1 MSNYWDKIVDKL
13 VKKYKKVILKGDFYD
28 FDETMSF
35 YASMTKL
42 NKNFKLRSIDFV
54 KHSKKNNLDFN
65 FFTEFGKTAY
75 NLYVAEEKK
84 NIKYKLYGIYSV
96 VENGKIKE
104 KVSYLDSKKKLIEKD
119 FIVIGIYDTMNSIF
133 SWSRDMKSVIN
144 QMCDTTVAIKYLSF
158 CNYDLIKNISNGNA
172 IVICFWLRL
181 MLTVFDFRFDNY
193 KKMKNFNFVR
203 FDYNGYEIIG
213 IADLGIN
220 VVKKFKNLTNLLV
233 LNDYSVVSQKE
244 KNDFKNI
251 KNLKFTNDSN
261 SINKSIKK
269 KFNLKNKRLY

>member
-1 MSNYWDKIVDKL
+1 MSKYWDKIVDKL
-13 VKKYKKVILKGDFYD
+13 VKKYKKDILKGTFYD
-28 FDETMSF
+28 FDETMNF

-54 KHSKKNNLDFN
+54 KQSKKNNLDYN
-65 FFTEFGKTAY
+65 FFTKFGKTAY
-75 NLYVAEEKK
+75 NLYVAETKK
-84 NIKYKLYGIYSV
+84 GVKYKLYGIYSIV
-96 VENGKIKE
+96 QNGKIIE

-119 FIVIGIYDTMNSIF
+119 FIVVGIYDTINSIF

-144 QMCDTTVAIKYLSF
+144 QMCDKTVAIKYLSF
-158 CNYDLIKNISNGNA
+158 CNYDLIKNISNGDA
-172 IVICFWLRL
+172 LMICFWLRL
-181 MLTVFDFRFDNY
+181 MLTALDFRFAHY
-193 KKMKNFNFVR
+193 KKMKNFNLVR

-220 VVKKFKNLTNLLV
+220 LIKKFENLTNFLA
-233 LNDYSVVSQKE
+233 LNDYSVVGQKE
-244 KNDFKNI
+244 KNNFKNI
-251 KNLKFTNDSN
+251 KKLDSSNNSN